1 LEIDAQPYLL
11 SSGGAGIPGFDDSEL
26 PRLLGILFGSCIVLN
41 HVLSSRGGPI
51 SDAQLVHTSLSLSLS
66 LFSGHF
72 GILNPKPSNG
82 SCTPFFS
89 IEIFS
94 RF

>member
-1 LEIDAQPYLL
+1 LL

-41 HVLSSRGGPI
+41 HVLSSPGGLI
-51 SDAQLVHTSLSLSLS
+51 SDAQLVHTSLSLALSLS
-66 LFSGHF
+66 LSSGHF
-72 GILNPKPSNG
+72 GTLNPKPFNG
-82 SCTPFFS
+82 SSTPFFS
-89 IEIFS
+89 IETFS

>member
-1 LEIDAQPYLL
+1 LL

-41 HVLSSRGGPI
+41 HVVSSPGGLI

-66 LFSGHF
+66 LSLFSGHF
-72 GILNPKPSNG
+72 TLNPKPFNG
-82 SCTPFFS
+82 SSTPFFS